1 MTTSHHVPSDQ
12 AGSLRPRPASDG
24 PDLCTSRPLR
34 SGRVPAPAPCFGW
47 PDFYIITSPPCRPGP
62 CARALTR
69 TAWTQPCPPDPAGT
83 HCPTRFQPGPRDP
96 PGARPVLPTASRPG
110 HRGQDSRYHHRAI
123 LGVCVPHPPEKAI
136 VDVLVP
142 APSRC
147 RHVPRW
153 GCWGGLVGLRLPRV
167 RPLRPWHGTSST
179 PTCDHRPRRRSR
191 EPPWRRAPS
200 SVGRVDPTH
209 LCCSPAGD
217 ANGVRTPWAALNKLG
232 RHKWRGRKFGKPRGR
247 YARVAFELTLRN
259 LGLASLPGPLPS
271 GANL

>member
-69 TAWTQPCPPDPAGT
+69 TAWTRTTSPDPAGT
-83 HCPTRFQPGPRDP
+83 HCPTRFQPGSRVS
-96 PGARPVLPTASRPG
+96 PGARPVLPTAPRPG

-123 LGVCVPHPPEKAI
+123 LGVCVPLPGKAI

-167 RPLRPWHGTSST
+167 RPLRPGLGTSST
-179 PTCDHRPRRRSR
+179 PTRDRRPKRRSR

-200 SVGRVDPTH
+200 WVGRVNPTH
-209 LCCSPAGD
+209 H
-217 ANGVRTPWAALNKLG
+217 AAL
-232 RHKWRGRKFGKPRGR
+232 R
-247 YARVAFELTLRN
+247 
-259 LGLASLPGPLPS
+259 PGTQMGSESP
-271 GANL
+271 GQH

>member
-1 MTTSHHVPSDQ
+1 MTPSLYTTALGPLCHRTFDHFTSRPPPIRPGPCARALFRTARTSAHHVPSVQ
-12 AGSLRPRPASDG
+12 AGSLRPRPASAG
-24 PDLCTSRPLR
+24 PDLQ
-34 SGRVPAPAPCFGW
+34 
-47 PDFYIITSPPCRPGP
+47 IITSPPCRPGP

-69 TAWTQPCPPDPAGT
+69 TAWTRPCPPDPAGT

-110 HRGQDSRYHHRAI
+110 RRGQDSRYHHRAI

-167 RPLRPWHGTSST
+167 RPLRPGLGTSST
-179 PTCDHRPRRRSR
+179 PTRDRRPKAPLAGASLA
-191 EPPWRRAPS
+191 ESTFIGGPGQPHPP
-200 SVGRVDPTH
+200 
-209 LCCSPAGD
+209 CCSPTGD
-217 ANGVRTPWAALNKLG
+217 ANGVRIPWAALNKP
-232 RHKWRGRKFGKPRGR
+232 RKEQVESAQVR
-247 YARVAFELTLRN
+247 
-259 LGLASLPGPLPS
+259 
-271 GANL
+271 

>member
-1 MTTSHHVPSDQ
+1 MTTSHPVPSDQ
-12 AGSLRPRPASDG
+12 AGSLRPRPASAC
-24 PDLCTSRPLR
+24 PDLQ
-34 SGRVPAPAPCFGW
+34 
-47 PDFYIITSPPCRPGP
+47 IITSPPCRPGP

-69 TAWTQPCPPDPAGT
+69 TAWTRPCPPDPAGT

-110 HRGQDSRYHHRAI
+110 RRGQDSRYHHRAI

-167 RPLRPWHGTSST
+167 RPLRPGPGTSST
-179 PTCDHRPRRRSR
+179 PTRD
-191 EPPWRRAPS
+191 
-200 SVGRVDPTH
+200 
-209 LCCSPAGD
+209 AGLS
-217 ANGVRTPWAALNKLG
+217 AA
-232 RHKWRGRKFGKPRGR
+232 RG
-247 YARVAFELTLRN
+247 
-259 LGLASLPGPLPS
+259 SLPGGEHLQRWAGSIPPTLLLSDWGRKWGPNPLGSIEQTMEGTS
-271 GANL
+271 GECASSVSRRRAGGTPGWLLNLCSGTWRR

>member
-1 MTTSHHVPSDQ
+1 MTPSLYTTALGPLCHRTFDHFTSRPPPIRPGPCARALFRTARTSAHHVPSVQ
-12 AGSLRPRPASDG
+12 AGSLRPRPASAG
-24 PDLCTSRPLR
+24 PDLQ
-34 SGRVPAPAPCFGW
+34 
-47 PDFYIITSPPCRPGP
+47 IITSPPCRPGP

-69 TAWTQPCPPDPAGT
+69 TAWTRPCPPDPAGT

-110 HRGQDSRYHHRAI
+110 RRGQDSRYHHRAI

-167 RPLRPWHGTSST
+167 RPLRPGPGTSST
-179 PTCDHRPRRRSR
+179 PTRDRRPRRRSR
-191 EPPWRRAPS
+191 EPPRRRAPS
-200 SVGRVDPTH
+200 
-209 LCCSPAGD
+209 
-217 ANGVRTPWAALNKLG
+217 
-232 RHKWRGRKFGKPRGR
+232 
-247 YARVAFELTLRN
+247 
-259 LGLASLPGPLPS
+259 
-271 GANL
+271 